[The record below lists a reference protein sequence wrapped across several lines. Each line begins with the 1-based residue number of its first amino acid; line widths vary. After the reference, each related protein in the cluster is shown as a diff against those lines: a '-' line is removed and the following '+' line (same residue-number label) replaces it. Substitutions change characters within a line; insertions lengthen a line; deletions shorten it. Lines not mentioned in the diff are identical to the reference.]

1 MRLFHRAAGL
11 AVLAGFLSASAPA
24 QQRKLLVI
32 SIDGL
37 DTRYLKD
44 ADRLGLKIPTLRRL
58 MAEGTTAEGVVGIVP
73 TVTWPSHTTIISGV
87 PSEEHGILT
96 NDQPGQ
102 PGQRWWFTS
111 FLKAPTLWK
120 VAHEKGLKTATVFW
134 PVTVGATVDFN
145 FPEFWVKRS
154 EHEIEFAPIAERST
168 PGLLEKVS
176 KAYPGFKRNSWDDE
190 AGMLAVRY
198 LLEFERPDLTLV
210 HIADLD
216 SEAHEKG
223 AFTAAAH
230 KVLENQDRLV
240 AHALE
245 KLPAGTVVAIVSDHG
260 FENIDK
266 VVRPNAMLKAAN
278 LPADAEVGNGL
289 IGAKDARTA
298 AYFRALAG
306 KSASGIARE
315 VPIAEV
321 RKMAPMLKDWQ
332 AAFEPSAGHVP
343 AAGADG
349 APISEGNHTGTH
361 GFWPTRANYRASF
374 VIRGPGVKRGKLRE
388 VSMLELGP
396 TFAEILSV
404 KLPGAKMASLWG
416 KLH

>member
-1 MRLFHRAAGL
+1 MRFHHRLAAL
-11 AVLAGFLSASAPA
+11 AVLAGFLSESSLA

-32 SIDGL
+32 SVDGM

-58 MAEGTTAEGVVGIVP
+58 MAEGTTAQGVVGIVP

-120 VAHEKGLKTATVFW
+120 IAHDKGLKTATVYW

-168 PGLLEKVS
+168 PGLLDKVA
-176 KAYPGFKRNSWDDE
+176 KVYPKFKRDLWDDE
-190 AGMLAVRY
+190 AGILAVRY

-230 KVLENQDRLV
+230 KVLENQDRLIGQ
-240 AHALE
+240 ALE
-245 KLPAGTVVAIVSDHG
+245 KLPAGTIVAVVSDHG

-266 VVRPNAMLKAAN
+266 VVRPNAMLKAAS
-278 LPADAEVGNGL
+278 LPAEAVVSNGL
-289 IGAKDARTA
+289 IGVKDARA
-298 AYFRALAG
+298 AAHFRTLAG
-306 KSASGIARE
+306 KPSSVIARE
-315 VPIAEV
+315 VPMAEV
-321 RKMAPMLKDWQ
+321 RKMAPMLKDWI
-332 AAFEPSAGHVP
+332 AAFEPSAGHV
-343 AAGADG
+343 AAAAQDG

-361 GFWPTRANYRASF
+361 GLWPTRANYRASF
-374 VIRGPGVKRGKLRE
+374 LLWGPGVKRGKLGE

-396 TFAEILSV
+396 TFAEILGLP
-404 KLPGAKMASLWG
+404 LPGAKMASLWP